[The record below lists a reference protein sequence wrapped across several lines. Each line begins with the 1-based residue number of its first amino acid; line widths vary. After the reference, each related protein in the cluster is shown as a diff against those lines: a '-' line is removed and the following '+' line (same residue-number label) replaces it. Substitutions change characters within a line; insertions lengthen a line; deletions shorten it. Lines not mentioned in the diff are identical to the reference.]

1 MSCTRCEAVN
11 WLLVPLAASVGLI
24 FLSTSVA
31 ALEITLLKMLTLL
44 VTLAHVHYGVC
55 VVRQLCQHL
64 NILCFSISKKN
75 LPDCHNN
82 AAADRVK
89 LLSES
94 NNSQQ
99 T

>member
-31 ALEITLLKMLTLL
+31 ALEITLLKLLTLL
-44 VTLAHVHYGVC
+44 ATLAHVHYGIC
-55 VVRQLCQHL
+55 VVMQLCQHL
-64 NILCFSISKKN
+64 NIQCFSISRRKD
-75 LPDCHNN
+75 LLDCHNN
-82 AAADRVK
+82 ADRVK
-89 LLSES
+89 LLPES
-94 NNSQQ
+94 NNLQQ

>member
-44 VTLAHVHYGVC
+44 ATFAHVHYGVC

-64 NILCFSISKKN
+64 NIQCFSITKKRD
-75 LPDCHNN
+75 LLDCHNS
-82 AAADRVK
+82 ADRVK
-89 LLSES
+89 LLPSES
-94 NNSQQ
+94 NNLQQ